1 MNKYHRFIRLPF
13 EVDKPEMFNRPA
25 DSFISYLGNSVVPP
39 EMPTWLESLG
49 CTLSNI
55 VEGFYSGPTTS
66 KVRVPIHNDQTTRPG
81 EFDAIKINKT
91 WGPTDSVTRWYN
103 VKDQSKLI
111 EINHNKTEVNAGFAQ
126 AGVVPDIDCYRC
138 WTSMPNNLELAF
150 EKQIT
155 DTSILNVG
163 QLHDTYNP
171 DKTQMR
177 WTISF
182 TPLLDGRPVRFEEAL
197 EIFKDYIYE

>member
-1 MNKYHRFIRLPF
+1 MNTFHRFIKLPF
-13 EVDKPEMFNRPA
+13 DIPKPEMFNYPA
-25 DSFISYLGNSVVPP
+25 ESFISYLGPSVVPP
-39 EMPTWLESLG
+39 EMPSWLESVG
-49 CTLSNI
+49 CTLSNV
-55 VEGFYSGPTTS
+55 VEGFYSGPTSS
-66 KVRVPIHNDQTTRPG
+66 KIRVPIHNDQTTKPG

-91 WGPTDSVTRWYN
+91 WGPKDSVTRWYK
-103 VKDQSKLI
+103 VKDEYKLLA
-111 EINHNKTEVNAGFAQ
+111 INHNKTEVNAGFAQ

-138 WTSMPNNLELAF
+138 WTSTPNNVDLIF

-163 QLHDTYNP
+163 QLHDTFNP

-182 TPLLDGRPVRFEEAL
+182 TPLYNGKPLLFTKAL
-197 EIFKDYIYE
+197 EIFADIIWE